1 MGARITQKMVKIH
14 NTQSSFSH
22 LFIHFSLTQSLFF
35 LVSLSFPSFV
45 CQYVV
50 LLKFQSSLVFFSFFS
65 YFIAVQFMFLFL
77 FLINI
82 KLCKI
87 CLDLFSIPISLL
99 YLYHLLCLSLILPS
113 SFYYASYSVSFFV
126 VLFISVFFIL

>member
-1 MGARITQKMVKIH
+1 MPIAPKSWSKYTTLNLLSLICFFILS
-14 NTQSSFSH
+14 NSISFLSC
-22 LFIHFSLTQSLFF
+22 FSLLSLIC
-35 LVSLSFPSFV
+35 LSICCFTKVPEFTSI
-45 CQYVV
+45 
-50 LLKFQSSLVFFSFFS
+50 FQ
-65 YFIAVQFMFLFL
+65 FLFL
-77 FLINI
+77 FYHSTIHVSLFLKI